1 MKKFLKGLG
10 IVVLLLLLVWLVLFL
25 LPKPQNFAL
34 DNPMMKEDADS
45 LPILIAHGGGN
56 REFPDNTLEAF
67 YNAYSVDPRAMME
80 TDVSITKDGVVIL
93 SHDVR
98 LDRKTN
104 VTGEIADWNYTE
116 LIAQKVDFGYT
127 NKTKSQM
134 RVDGSELVKFT
145 TDDGKT
151 VTPLDVTYPEGV
163 QVDNEADKQ
172 IYAKNGYNVVVD
184 TRPADTLAEVEVY
197 CISNDG
203 KETTISYEEYLSLS
217 EVARLNFDYK
227 LRYTGKELVLDDKAV
242 AEYRAYVEG
251 LGGDVRAKSDK
262 AALDL
267 SAGEIT
273 QDEYNRVIY
282 EAYFTSYY
290 PEIGAYESTS
300 KVPLL
305 RNYYYHEYISKNI
318 SNYLFIFDDY
328 ITASFKTASGID
340 VSFYGFYSE
349 LGDGAVVREGASSAE
364 ARASVDGFITGSFGA
379 NWFLNAYAYLVNTVS
394 IAPFIAL
401 MILVAT
407 LLGYS
412 VMKLKGVESIASL
425 GEMLKVVGSFV
436 WFSGAVS
443 ALGSVA
449 ISFFVSRG
457 LINALPPV
465 LFFVTLL
472 ARSIVFTVIESRR
485 YREQAEQKT
494 ESTEV

>member
-1 MKKFLKGLG
+1 MKKWLEFFFLG
-10 IVVLLLLLVWLVLFL
+10 F
-25 LPKPQNFAL
+25 FSHERA
-34 DNPMMKEDADS
+34 KE
-45 LPILIAHGGGN
+45 G
-56 REFPDNTLEAF
+56 
-67 YNAYSVDPRAMME
+67 
-80 TDVSITKDGVVIL
+80 TK
-93 SHDVR
+93 R
-98 LDRKTN
+98 
-104 VTGEIADWNYTE
+104 
-116 LIAQKVDFGYT
+116 GYT
-127 NKTKSQM
+127 N
-134 RVDGSELVKFT
+134 VFLGFLLALLFIFT
-145 TDDGKT
+145 GFIGGYTLSFGVHYGNSPEFKDVAYTLLANDDEAKRIYARIENGEMKLGKHGGDYT
-151 VTPLDVTYPEGV
+151 VGLIVNTL
-163 QVDNEADKQ
+163 DNEADKQ